1 MLACDLRGYLAVEAF
16 GAELEAPKLDGR
28 RTHMHMRAEDLIL
41 RAERWP
47 ALTIL
52 VASCAMMTAAA
63 LWL

>member
-1 MLACDLRGYLAVEAF
+1 MLARDLRAYRSVDAF
-16 GAELEAPKLDGR
+16 WGEFKAPKLDGR
-28 RTHMHMRAEDLIL
+28 RTHMHMRAENLIL

>member
-1 MLACDLRGYLAVEAF
+1 VDAF
-16 GAELEAPKLDGR
+16 GAEFKAPKLDGR
-28 RTHMHMRAEDLIL
+28 RTYMHIRAENLIH

-52 VASCAMMTAAA
+52 IASCAMMTAAA